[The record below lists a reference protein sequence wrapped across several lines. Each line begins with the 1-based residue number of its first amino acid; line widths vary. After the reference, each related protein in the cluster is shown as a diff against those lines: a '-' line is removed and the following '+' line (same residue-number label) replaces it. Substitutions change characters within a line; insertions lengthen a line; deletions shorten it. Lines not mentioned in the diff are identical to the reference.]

1 MEEKAG
7 EVKEVAKK
15 EVGMEG
21 DVKVAWEEKVEEEME
36 EEGACRDLE
45 VEEDLVPERVEMTV
59 VVWVA

>member
-1 MEEKAG
+1 M

-21 DVKVAWEEKVEEEME
+21 EVKVVREEKVEEEME
-36 EEGACRDLE
+36 EEGASRDLE
-45 VEEDLVPERVEMTV
+45 VEGDLVPVKVEMTV